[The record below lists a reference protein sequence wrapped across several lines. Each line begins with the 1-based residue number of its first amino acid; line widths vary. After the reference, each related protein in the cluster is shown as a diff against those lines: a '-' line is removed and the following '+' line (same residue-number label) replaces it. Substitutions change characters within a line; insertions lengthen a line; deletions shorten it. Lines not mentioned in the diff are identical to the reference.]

1 MRLLIDLND
10 YRKNIYHN
18 YGLKECPHYSEDGV
32 IEKIFT
38 EIGLEE
44 KPFIVEFGETRSLG
58 TTTRAFR
65 IGYSSR
71 AMYFVGS
78 IDFYSKILNILD
90 VLKATLLTRNI
101 KCLKFLMNMPFM
113 FFVKP
118 ENIVDLFDKILA
130 KEVINRNNID
140 ILTIDIDSYDYYIVK
155 ELLEHEY
162 KPRLFIV
169 EYNPNLPIDQ
179 ALSYPNVEALSQSN
193 NRKVYGASYLAMD
206 NLIEKF
212 GYELVHISG
221 FCNLFYIR
229 NENSGLFTKPD
240 INKERPVSKKEVIKF
255 VDLYCQ
261 KDFRPS
267 WFDEP
272 DLNEKELKFF
282 DKV

>member
-1 MRLLIDLND
+1 
-10 YRKNIYHN
+10 
-18 YGLKECPHYSEDGV
+18 
-32 IEKIFT
+32 
-38 EIGLEE
+38 
-44 KPFIVEFGETRSLG
+44 
-58 TTTRAFR
+58 
-65 IGYSSR
+65 
-71 AMYFVGS
+71 
-78 IDFYSKILNILD
+78 
-90 VLKATLLTRNI
+90 
-101 KCLKFLMNMPFM
+101 MPFM

-130 KEVINRNNID
+130 KEGINHNNID

-261 KDFRPS
+261 KGFRPS
-267 WFDEP
+267 WFNEP
-272 DLNEKELKFF
+272 DLNEEELKFF

>member
-1 MRLLIDLND
+1 MLIDLND

-18 YGLKECPHYSEDGV
+18 YGVKECPHYSEDGV

-130 KEVINRNNID
+130 KEGINHNNID

-179 ALSYPNVEALSQSN
+179 ALSYPNVLGS
-193 NRKVYGASYLAMD
+193 M
-206 NLIEKF
+206 NLI
-212 GYELVHISG
+212 
-221 FCNLFYIR
+221 
-229 NENSGLFTKPD
+229 
-240 INKERPVSKKEVIKF
+240 
-255 VDLYCQ
+255 
-261 KDFRPS
+261 
-267 WFDEP
+267 
-272 DLNEKELKFF
+272 
-282 DKV
+282 

>member
-1 MRLLIDLND
+1 MILINLND

-18 YGLKECPHYSEDGV
+18 YGIKECPHYSEDGV

-65 IGYSSR
+65 IIYLSR

-90 VLKATLLTRNI
+90 VLKTTFLTRNI
-101 KCLKFLMNMPFM
+101 KYLKFLMNMPFV

-118 ENIVDLFDKILA
+118 ENIVNLFDKILA
-130 KEVINRNNID
+130 KEFIKRNNID
-140 ILTIDIDSYDYYIVK
+140 ILTIDIDSYDYYCVK

-169 EYNPNLPIDQ
+169 EYNPNLPIGL
-179 ALSYPNVEALSQSN
+179 ALSYPNVGALSLSS
-193 NRKVYGASYLAMD
+193 NRKVYGASYLAMN
-206 NLIEKF
+206 NLMQKF
-212 GYELVHISG
+212 GYELVYISG

-229 NENSGLFTKPD
+229 NEYSGVFTKPD
-240 INKERPVSKKEVIKF
+240 INKELPVSKKEVIEF

-261 KDFRPS
+261 KGFRPS
-267 WFDEP
+267 WLEEP
-272 DLNEKELKFF
+272 DLNEEELRFF
-282 DKV
+282 DRV

>member
-1 MRLLIDLND
+1 MLIDLND

-18 YGLKECPHYSEDGV
+18 YGVKECPHYSEDGV

-101 KCLKFLMNMPFM
+101 KCFKFLMNKPFM

-130 KEVINRNNID
+130 KEGINHNNID

-261 KDFRPS
+261 KGFRPS
-267 WFDEP
+267 WFNEP
-272 DLNEKELKFF
+272 DLNEEELKFF

>member
-1 MRLLIDLND
+1 MLIDLND

-18 YGLKECPHYSEDGV
+18 YGVKECPHYSEDGV

-130 KEVINRNNID
+130 KEGINHNNID

-229 NENSGLFTKPD
+229 NEYSGLFTKPD
-240 INKERPVSKKEVIKF
+240 INKERPVSKKEVIEF

-261 KDFRPS
+261 KGFRPS
-267 WFDEP
+267 WIDEP
-272 DLNEKELKFF
+272 HLSDKELSFF
-282 DKV
+282 KKV

>member
-229 NENSGLFTKPD
+229 NEYSDLFTKPD

-261 KDFRPS
+261 KGFRPS
-267 WFDEP
+267 WFNEP
-272 DLNEKELKFF
+272 DLNEEELKFF

>member
-1 MRLLIDLND
+1 LIDLND

-118 ENIVDLFDKILA
+118 DNIVDLFDKILA

-229 NENSGLFTKPD
+229 NEYSGLFTKPD
-240 INKERPVSKKEVIKF
+240 INKERPVSKKDVIKF
-255 VDLYCQ
+255 IDLYCQ
-261 KDFRPS
+261 KGFRPS
-267 WFDEP
+267 WFNEP
-272 DLNEKELKFF
+272 DLNEEELKFF

>member
-130 KEVINRNNID
+130 KEGINHNNID

-229 NENSGLFTKPD
+229 NEYSGLFTKPD

-261 KDFRPS
+261 KGFRPS
-267 WFDEP
+267 WFNEP
-272 DLNEKELKFF
+272 DLNEEELKFF

>member
-1 MRLLIDLND
+1 MLIDLND

-18 YGLKECPHYSEDGV
+18 YGVKECPHYSEDGV

-130 KEVINRNNID
+130 KEGINHNNID

-193 NRKVYGASYLAMD
+193 NRKVYGASYLAMN
-206 NLIEKF
+206 NLMEKF

>member
-1 MRLLIDLND
+1 MLIDLND

-18 YGLKECPHYSEDGV
+18 YGVKECPHYSEDGV

-130 KEVINRNNID
+130 KEGINHNNID

>member
-1 MRLLIDLND
+1 MINLND
-10 YRKNIYHN
+10 FRKNIYHN
-18 YGLKECPHYSEDGV
+18 YGVKECPHYSEDGV

-44 KPFIVEFGETRSLG
+44 KPFIVEFGETRVLG
-58 TTTRAFR
+58 TTTRALR
-65 IGYSSR
+65 IGYLSR

-78 IDFYSKILNILD
+78 IDLYSKILNILD
-90 VLKATLLTRNI
+90 VLKTILLTRNI
-101 KCLKFLMNMPFM
+101 KYLQFLMNLPFI

-118 ENIVDLFDKILA
+118 DNIVDLFDKILA
-130 KEVINRNNID
+130 KEGINRNNID
-140 ILTIDIDSYDYYIVK
+140 ILTIDIDSYDYYCAK

-179 ALSYPNVEALSQSN
+179 ALSYPKAEALSLSK
-193 NRKVYGASYLAMD
+193 NRKVFGASYLAMN
-206 NLIEKF
+206 NLMEKF

-229 NENSGLFTKPD
+229 NEYSGVFTKPD
-240 INKERPVSKKEVIKF
+240 INKERPVSKKEAIEF

-267 WFDEP
+267 WLDEP
-272 DLNEKELKFF
+272 HLNDKELNFF

>member
-1 MRLLIDLND
+1 MIDLND
-10 YRKNIYHN
+10 YRKNIYCN
-18 YGLKECPHYSEDGV
+18 YGVKECPHYSEDGV

-44 KPFIVEFGETRSLG
+44 KPFIVEFGETRVLG

-65 IGYSSR
+65 IGYLSR

-78 IDFYSKILNILD
+78 IDLYSKILNILD

-118 ENIVDLFDKILA
+118 DNIVDLFDKILA

-179 ALSYPNVEALSQSN
+179 ALSYPNVEALSLSN
-193 NRKVYGASYLAMD
+193 NRKVYGASYLAMN

-229 NENSGLFTKPD
+229 NEYFGVFTKPD

-272 DLNEKELKFF
+272 ELNADELKFF

>member
-18 YGLKECPHYSEDGV
+18 YGVKECPHYSEDGV

-130 KEVINRNNID
+130 KEGINHNNID

-229 NENSGLFTKPD
+229 NEYSGLFTKPD

>member
-1 MRLLIDLND
+1 VRLLIDLND

-18 YGLKECPHYSEDGV
+18 YGVKECPHYSEDGV

-130 KEVINRNNID
+130 KEGINHNNID

>member
-1 MRLLIDLND
+1 VRLLIDLND

-18 YGLKECPHYSEDGV
+18 YGVKECPHYSEDGV

-130 KEVINRNNID
+130 KEGINHNNID

-229 NENSGLFTKPD
+229 NENSGLFTQPD

>member
-1 MRLLIDLND
+1 
-10 YRKNIYHN
+10 
-18 YGLKECPHYSEDGV
+18 
-32 IEKIFT
+32 
-38 EIGLEE
+38 
-44 KPFIVEFGETRSLG
+44 
-58 TTTRAFR
+58 
-65 IGYSSR
+65 
-71 AMYFVGS
+71 
-78 IDFYSKILNILD
+78 
-90 VLKATLLTRNI
+90 
-101 KCLKFLMNMPFM
+101 MPFM

-130 KEVINRNNID
+130 KERINRNNID

-193 NRKVYGASYLAMD
+193 NRKVYGASYLAMN

-267 WFDEP
+267 WFNEP
-272 DLNEKELKFF
+272 ELNEEELKFF

>member
-1 MRLLIDLND
+1 MLIDLND

-18 YGLKECPHYSEDGV
+18 YGVKECPHYSEDGV

-130 KEVINRNNID
+130 KEGINHNNID

-229 NENSGLFTKPD
+229 NEYSGVFTKPD
-240 INKERPVSKKEVIKF
+240 INKELPVSKKEVIEF

-261 KDFRPS
+261 KGFRPS
-267 WFDEP
+267 W
-272 DLNEKELKFF
+272 LNEPHLNDQELSFF

>member
-18 YGLKECPHYSEDGV
+18 YGVKECPHYSEDGV

-130 KEVINRNNID
+130 KEGINHNNID

-261 KDFRPS
+261 KGFRPS

-272 DLNEKELKFF
+272 DLNEEELKFF

>member
-1 MRLLIDLND
+1 VRLLIDLND

-18 YGLKECPHYSEDGV
+18 YGVKECPHYSEDGV

-130 KEVINRNNID
+130 KEGINHNNID

-261 KDFRPS
+261 KGFRPS
-267 WFDEP
+267 WFNEP
-272 DLNEKELKFF
+272 DLNEEELKFF

>member
-1 MRLLIDLND
+1 
-10 YRKNIYHN
+10 
-18 YGLKECPHYSEDGV
+18 
-32 IEKIFT
+32 
-38 EIGLEE
+38 
-44 KPFIVEFGETRSLG
+44 
-58 TTTRAFR
+58 
-65 IGYSSR
+65 
-71 AMYFVGS
+71 
-78 IDFYSKILNILD
+78 
-90 VLKATLLTRNI
+90 
-101 KCLKFLMNMPFM
+101 MPFM

-130 KEVINRNNID
+130 KEGINHNNID

-193 NRKVYGASYLAMD
+193 NRKVYGASYLAMN
-206 NLIEKF
+206 NLMEKF
-212 GYELVHISG
+212 SYKLVHISG

-229 NENSGLFTKPD
+229 NEYSGVFTKPD
-240 INKERPVSKKEVIKF
+240 INKELPVSKKEVIEF

-261 KDFRPS
+261 KGFRPS
-267 WFDEP
+267 WLEEP
-272 DLNEKELKFF
+272 ELNEEELKFF

>member
-1 MRLLIDLND
+1 LLIDLND

-18 YGLKECPHYSEDGV
+18 YGVKECPHYSEDGV

-130 KEVINRNNID
+130 KEGINHNNID

>member
-18 YGLKECPHYSEDGV
+18 YGVKECPHYSEDGV

-130 KEVINRNNID
+130 KEGINHNNID

>member
-1 MRLLIDLND
+1 LIDLND
-10 YRKNIYHN
+10 YRKNIYYN
-18 YGLKECPHYSEDGV
+18 YGVKECPHYSEDGV

-44 KPFIVEFGETRSLG
+44 KSFIVEFGETRSLG

-65 IGYSSR
+65 IGYLSR

-78 IDFYSKILNILD
+78 IDFYSKIFNILD
-90 VLKATLLTRNI
+90 ILKTTLLTRNI
-101 KCLKFLMNMPFM
+101 KYLKFLMNMPFM

-118 ENIVDLFDKILA
+118 ENIVNLFDKKLT
-130 KEVINRNNID
+130 KERIDRNNID
-140 ILTIDIDSYDYYIVK
+140 ILTIDIDSYDYYCVK

-162 KPRLFIV
+162 NPRLFIV

-179 ALSYPNVEALSQSN
+179 ALSYPNTDAFSLSSN
-193 NRKVYGASYLAMD
+193 KKVYGASYLAMN
-206 NLIEKF
+206 NLMEKF
-212 GYELVHISG
+212 SYKLVHISG

-229 NENSGLFTKPD
+229 NEYSGVFTKPD
-240 INKERPVSKKEVIKF
+240 INKELPVSKKEVIEF

-261 KDFRPS
+261 KGFRPS
-267 WFDEP
+267 WLEEP
-272 DLNEKELKFF
+272 ELNEEELKFF

>member
-18 YGLKECPHYSEDGV
+18 YGVKECPHYSEDGV

-130 KEVINRNNID
+130 KEGINHNNID

-261 KDFRPS
+261 KGFRPS
-267 WFDEP
+267 WFNEP
-272 DLNEKELKFF
+272 DLNEEELKFF